1 MIDLHTHILPA
12 VDDGPADVET
22 ALAMARDGVERGLT
36 VVAATPHFL
45 NPITWADIQEKVKE
59 LRQHLAQ
66 AEIPLELVPGAELM
80 LDTDLFQLEPGE
92 IPTYGDAG
100 RFCLIEFPMGY
111 LPMYTDEVLFD
122 LQTKGITPIIAHPE
136 RYAAVMENPSMVFGW
151 LEQGC
156 LVQVNTGSILGRFG
170 REVVA
175 AAEILLTHDW
185 AQFVA
190 SDGHSMRRRPLD
202 LPEAH
207 TALVK
212 LLGAQRARELV
223 EDNPREMLAGSFAV
237 KRQPREYV
245 KKRRLFPFW
254 R

>member
-1 MIDLHTHILPA
+1 
-12 VDDGPADVET
+12 
-22 ALAMARDGVERGLT
+22 
-36 VVAATPHFL
+36 
-45 NPITWADIQEKVKE
+45 
-59 LRQHLAQ
+59 
-66 AEIPLELVPGAELM
+66 
-80 LDTDLFQLEPGE
+80 
-92 IPTYGDAG
+92 
-100 RFCLIEFPMGY
+100 
-111 LPMYTDEVLFD
+111 
-122 LQTKGITPIIAHPE
+122 
-136 RYAAVMENPSMVFGW
+136 MVFGW

-170 REVVA
+170 CEVAA

-212 LLGAQRARELV
+212 PSALSGRGTGGGQ
-223 EDNPREMLAGSFAV
+223 PREMLAGSFAV